1 MYNQVFADDLE
12 IENTCKPEGHSALE
26 NNINIDP
33 SRLKSYFD
41 TNKLSIN
48 ITINTLKLLYKCYSI
63 ATFWLFW
70 HDLWLWLWN
79 F

>member
-12 IENTCKPEGHSALE
+12 IENTCKPEGHSTLE

-63 ATFWLFW
+63 ATF
-70 HDLWLWLWN
+70 
-79 F
+79 